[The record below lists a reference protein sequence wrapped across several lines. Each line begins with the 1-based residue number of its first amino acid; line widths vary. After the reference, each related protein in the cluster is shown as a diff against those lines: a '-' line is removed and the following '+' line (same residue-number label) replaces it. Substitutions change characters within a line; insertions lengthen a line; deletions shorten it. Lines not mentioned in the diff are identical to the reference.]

1 MSIIYCTTHMTVLSL
16 SFDLLSQILRLV
28 TTAVVPVMSA
38 RWSPTST
45 TAILPLASHI
55 PVSSALTAKSAQLVR
70 VPEII

>member
-28 TTAVVPVMSA
+28 TTAVVPGMSA
-38 RWSPTST
+38 RRSPTST

-55 PVSSALTAKSAQLVR
+55 PVSSALTTKSA
-70 VPEII
+70 